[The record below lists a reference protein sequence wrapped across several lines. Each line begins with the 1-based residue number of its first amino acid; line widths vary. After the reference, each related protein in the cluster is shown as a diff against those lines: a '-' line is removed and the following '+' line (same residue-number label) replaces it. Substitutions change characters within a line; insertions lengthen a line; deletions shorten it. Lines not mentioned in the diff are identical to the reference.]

1 MRAAVTLR
9 FRLLASVLS
18 LLLLV
23 VLLAGG
29 GFWWLMRR
37 SLPPLDG
44 EETLLGLSA
53 PVTVERDALGVPAI
67 RGTTRTDVAGALGY
81 LHAQD
86 RFFQMDLLRRRPAG
100 ELSELFGPSTLPL
113 DRAMRVHGFRALAR
127 KALALLPPE
136 QRALVDAYA
145 AGVNAGLPALRAR
158 PFEYYVLRV
167 RPQPWLAEDTMLV
180 GYAMALDLQN
190 VEDRYERM
198 LAAIQG
204 SYGRAMLDFLAPRGT
219 EFDAALDGSTYPR
232 LPLPGSDLIDLRK
245 RRSEA
250 AVTPPDTR
258 LALLPA
264 PADELTPGSN
274 AFALAGNRT
283 ASGSALLANDMHLS
297 LRVPNLWYRASLIWS
312 NEGAGTGEQRSET
325 SDQGPVSSSLT
336 STSHLTPQSSSP
348 PPAAAA
354 GGPHRVTGVTIPGI
368 PLVIAGS
375 NGRIAWGF
383 TNSFADAADIVIVE
397 PSSIDPLLYKNGKDL
412 VEMEERHETIRVK
425 GGDPVEAVARWTI
438 WGPVI
443 GAADHGRALA
453 LRWVFQDPAAL
464 NFNLMA
470 LETAPDAP
478 TALALAPDF
487 GLPTQN
493 LVVADHAGAIGWT
506 IAGRLPRRVGYD
518 GRLPSVWSYGDRR
531 WDGYLPA
538 AEYPRIINPAPGQL
552 WSANNRPVG
561 GAEVAKLGD
570 GGYAAAARARQ
581 IRDDL
586 TAITVPAT
594 PRDLLAVQ
602 LDDRAWFLERWQKLL
617 LTTLTP
623 EVAAATKGRTELR
636 QLAEQWNGHAAID
649 SVAYYLVRRWRDF
662 VADRALG
669 PICAPCVD
677 ISDAFDFHQLN
688 YEEPLWRLVQ
698 ERPPNL
704 LASDYLTWDDLLLAA
719 VDDVLRWAGRQD
731 RPLARL
737 TWGSRNTARIQ
748 HPFGRFLPP
757 PLAGLLD
764 MPAEPLPGDND
775 MPRVQS
781 PSFGASERFVVSPG
795 HEEEGFFQMPGGQS
809 GNPLSPFYRAGHAA
823 WARGEPTPFLPGP
836 TRHTL
841 RLRP

>member
-1 MRAAVTLR
+1 MRPAVTIR
-9 FRLLASVLS
+9 IRLLANALS
-18 LLLLV
+18 LLLLIAI
-23 VLLAGG
+23 LAGG
-29 GFWWLMRR
+29 GFWWLMRH

-44 EETLLGLSA
+44 EVPLSGLSA
-53 PVTVERDALGVPAI
+53 PVPVERDALGVPTI
-67 RGTTRTDVAGALGY
+67 RGATRADVARALGY

-100 ELSELFGPSTLPL
+100 ELSELFGQSTVSL

-127 KALALLPPE
+127 KALALLPSE

-145 AGVNAGLPALRAR
+145 AGVNAGLAALRAR
-158 PFEYYVLRV
+158 PFEYYLLRV

-180 GYAMALDLQN
+180 GYAMVLDLQD
-190 VEDRYERM
+190 VEDKYERM

-219 EFDAALDGSTYPR
+219 EFDAPLDGSTYPR
-232 LPLPGSDLIDLRK
+232 LPLPGPDIIDLRK
-245 RRSEA
+245 RRPA
-250 AVTPPDTR
+250 AAALPPGAR
-258 LALLPA
+258 LALLPPA
-264 PADELTPGSN
+264 ADEFAPGSN
-274 AFALAGNRT
+274 AFALAGSRT
-283 ASGSALLANDMHLS
+283 ANGSAMLANDIHLG
-297 LRVPNLWYRASLIWS
+297 LRVPNIWYRAALIWS
-312 NEGAGTGEQRSET
+312 DDVS
-325 SDQGPVSSSLT
+325 SPKSPVSQVDVPTQNAELNT
-336 STSHLTPQSSSP
+336 ANRDPRSP
-348 PPAAAA
+348 R
-354 GGPHRVTGVTIPGI
+354 RVTGVTIPGV

-383 TNSFADAADIVIVE
+383 TNSFADTADIVMVE
-397 PSSIDPLLYKNGKDL
+397 PSSIDPLLYKNGNDL
-412 VEMEERHETIRVK
+412 LEMEERHETIRVK

-443 GAADHGRALA
+443 GAGEHDRALA
-453 LRWVFQDPAAL
+453 LRWVFHDPAAL
-464 NFNLMA
+464 NLNLMA
-470 LETAPDAP
+470 LETAPNVP
-478 TALALAPDF
+478 TALALAPGF

-531 WDGYLPA
+531 WAGYLPA
-538 AEYPRIINPAPGQL
+538 DEYPRIIAPASGQL

-561 GAEVAKLGD
+561 DRDGAKLGD

-586 TAITVPAT
+586 TAITAPAT
-594 PRDLLAVQ
+594 PRNLLAVQ
-602 LDDRAWFLERWQKLL
+602 LDDRARFLERWHELL
-617 LTTLTP
+617 LGTLTP
-623 EVAAATKGRTELR
+623 EVTAAKRGRTELR
-636 QLAEQWNGHAAID
+636 RLAEQWNGHAAID

-669 PICAPCVD
+669 PICAPCAENY
-677 ISDAFDFHQLN
+677 DAFDFRQLN

-704 LASDYLTWDDLLLAA
+704 LAADYLTWNDLLLAA
-719 VDDVLRWAGRQD
+719 VDDLLRWADRQD

-748 HPFGRFLPP
+748 HPFSRFLPP

-764 MPAEPLPGDND
+764 MPAEPLPGDDN

-795 HEEEGFFQMPGGQS
+795 HEEEGLFQMPGGQS

-823 WARGEPTPFLPGP
+823 WAQGEPAPFLPGP

-841 RLRP
+841 RLLP